1 MLSSTLSLALT
12 TTLCFAL
19 ICKQTFDCAPLFL
32 SVLSSSSC
40 SSMAV
45 SKLEPELR
53 DSIRSQYGDSIQHV
67 YFNKGLW
74 GQEGWLEFSIRRTRL
89 NSCVSISWPKSVII
103 SHNEMLLCSFFF
115 ITFSNWCLSLDVCCG
130 TFDQCC
136 HLILTLITTV
146 WIPAEKPNDLLSG
159 TARQNKSVC
168 FFVGVWLSCS
178 CFHCFCLNVGKWGL
192 PNLLTVCA
200 FLQSGRRE
208 ATLKAL
214 MA

>member
-1 MLSSTLSLALT
+1 MLVGGFLIFMVPAACSLFPQR
-12 TTLCFAL
+12 C
-19 ICKQTFDCAPLFL
+19 
-32 SVLSSSSC
+32 
-40 SSMAV
+40 SMAV

-53 DSIRSQYGDSIQHV
+53 DSIRSQYGDSIRHV

-115 ITFSNWCLSLDVCCG
+115 FITFSNWCLSLDVRCG

-159 TARQNKSVC
+159 TARQNKSVR
-168 FFVGVWLSCS
+168 FFVVVWLSCS

>member
-1 MLSSTLSLALT
+1 MKSCNNNVITMNISTCQIIICFPNYPSRFYYFFYWQKCVLSSTLSLALT
-12 TTLCFAL
+12 TTLCFAS

-53 DSIRSQYGDSIQHV
+53 DSIRSQYGDSIRHV

-103 SHNEMLLCSFFF
+103 NHNEMLLCSFFFF

-159 TARQNKSVC
+159 TI
-168 FFVGVWLSCS
+168 CS
-178 CFHCFCLNVGKWGL
+178 LFCRSEA
-192 PNLLTVCA
+192 LL
-200 FLQSGRRE
+200 
-208 ATLKAL
+208 
-214 MA
+214 

>member
-1 MLSSTLSLALT
+1 MCFVLYTWALT
-12 TTLCFAL
+12 TPLCFVL

-53 DSIRSQYGDSIQHV
+53 DSIRSQYGDSIRHV

-89 NSCVSISWPKSVII
+89 NSCVLISWPKSVII

-115 ITFSNWCLSLDVCCG
+115 HYIFKLVLVFGCLLWDFWSMLSLNSYSNHNSLDSCWE
-130 TFDQCC
+130 TKWS
-136 HLILTLITTV
+136 TLRNSTS
-146 WIPAEKPNDLLSG
+146 E
-159 TARQNKSVC
+159 
-168 FFVGVWLSCS
+168 
-178 CFHCFCLNVGKWGL
+178 
-192 PNLLTVCA
+192 
-200 FLQSGRRE
+200 
-208 ATLKAL
+208 
-214 MA
+214 